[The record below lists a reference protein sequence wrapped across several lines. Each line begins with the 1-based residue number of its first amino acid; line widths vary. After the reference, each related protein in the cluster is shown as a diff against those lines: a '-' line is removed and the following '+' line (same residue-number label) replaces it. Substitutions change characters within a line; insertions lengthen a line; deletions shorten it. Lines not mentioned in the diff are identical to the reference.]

1 MESTCSFLAIVGG
14 QCGYDRRDRKK
25 SVECIPLLSCAK
37 DITSHKSSFA
47 FYDIDWEVDLILARA
62 GIFSR
67 PQSVEQLK
75 ICPYHRATLGIG
87 WKRPSD
93 RCKVPTVM
101 SHHSEDVGKKPK
113 AERGLGKAGS
123 ETIFKECG
131 VILPVGSGT

>member
-1 MESTCSFLAIVGG
+1 MYPITELCEGHH
-14 QCGYDRRDRKK
+14 K
-25 SVECIPLLSCAK
+25 SQ
-37 DITSHKSSFA
+37 SSFA
-47 FYDIDWEVDLILARA
+47 FYDINWEVDLILARA